1 MRLMDP
7 SIKTRQLLWLYV
19 GYWMKMWFMQ
29 SIWMLFVHLSFNI
42 GYYNKN
48 VLYSI
53 SIMFL
58 FKCLYVLG
66 VGIIANETTLIT
78 PFCIP
83 FHIWFNYNCNCI
95 LFSKGNILCCVY
107 WFYWISF
114 GPLANIALQFT
125 EWSSYFKDGFSNNF
139 WKTGSWLCKKR
150 RSYFFFGSGTFSQ
163 IFYLYFHDH

>member
-1 MRLMDP
+1 
-7 SIKTRQLLWLYV
+7 
-19 GYWMKMWFMQ
+19 
-29 SIWMLFVHLSFNI
+29 MLDIEWKCDLCNRYGCCLFTFPFTLDI
-42 GYYNKN
+42 TTKN

-107 WFYWISF
+107 WFYWIFF
-114 GPLANIALQFT
+114 GPLANIALLFT

-139 WKTGSWLCKKR
+139 EKPEVDCAKR
-150 RSYFFFGSGTFSQ
+150 EEVTFFSVPELFHKFFIY
-163 IFYLYFHDH
+163 IFMIINLN